1 MSPREV
7 AMRAQKVSKLRCFIQ
22 NFLFCIKKRSLWKKC
37 NVSSGDLLKSD
48 IDTMVKIFFPEN
60 NFLPGLNA
68 FQTSPVLFL
77 LHATGYGAEVCS

>member
-1 MSPREV
+1 MK
-7 AMRAQKVSKLRCFIQ
+7 AHKVSKLCYFIQ
-22 NFLFCIKKRSLWKKC
+22 TFYFCIKKRSLWKKC

-48 IDTMVKIFFPEN
+48 IDTMVEIFFPEN